1 MSSSG
6 QGTFDIKDFVW
17 TLFQR
22 RSRKFPLK
30 LLTSI
35 LIFNLLNNRSNFF
48 LFKGTQQFDIK
59 DFVWTLYKNKD
70 EWDHSS

>member
-6 QGTFDIKDFVW
+6 QGT
-17 TLFQR
+17 
-22 RSRKFPLK
+22 
-30 LLTSI
+30 
-35 LIFNLLNNRSNFF
+35 
-48 LFKGTQQFDIK
+48 FDIK